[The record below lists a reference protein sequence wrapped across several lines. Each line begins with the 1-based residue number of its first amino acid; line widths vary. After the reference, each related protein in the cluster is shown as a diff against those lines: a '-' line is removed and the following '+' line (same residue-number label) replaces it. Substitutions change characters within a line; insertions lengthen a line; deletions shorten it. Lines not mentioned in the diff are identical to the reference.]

1 MKISRKQ
8 HLGGEMEE
16 RQAEEK
22 ETDCKNKREKPTDE
36 KETHKQKKIRKGVVR
51 GKRANS
57 NTTRLLHHVKTL
69 RENGNGNKRER
80 ERECVCE

>member
-1 MKISRKQ
+1 MAPRK
-8 HLGGEMEE
+8 
-16 RQAEEK
+16 RF
-22 ETDCKNKREKPTDE
+22 N
-36 KETHKQKKIRKGVVR
+36 THAQTHTQKKIRKGVVR

-80 ERECVCE
+80 ERENAFVSERERERGRE